1 MTELPPIYS
10 RMTRENLIISG
21 NVVISGVVHR
31 VADKYVVCD
40 SALNNRA
47 WNVTD
52 AVDVCRKCFNLP
64 IQLSLFE

>member
-10 RMTRENLIISG
+10 RMTLENLIISG

-31 VADKYVVCD
+31 VSDKYVVCD

-47 WNVTD
+47 WNTTEPT
-52 AVDVCRKCFNLP
+52 DVCRKCFNLLV
-64 IQLSLFE
+64 QLSLFE